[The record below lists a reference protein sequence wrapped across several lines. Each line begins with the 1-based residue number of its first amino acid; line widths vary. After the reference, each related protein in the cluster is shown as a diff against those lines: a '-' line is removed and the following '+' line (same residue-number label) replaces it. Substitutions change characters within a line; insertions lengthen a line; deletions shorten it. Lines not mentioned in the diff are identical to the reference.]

1 MNGPGA
7 TASDAQGWLARL
19 RARYAH
25 ALSGRWLSRCN
36 AVGARPFLRGAPFIY
51 TEGRIVIGDDF
62 AMSSTPV
69 QSHLFVTG
77 SLAIGDRVQIGAGA
91 AISCMGTVEIADDAK
106 IGAFVILLD
115 SNFHETGDFA
125 AKAVPKPIRIGK
137 GARVGHRTV
146 ILPGS
151 TIGDGAVV
159 RPGSVVSGDV
169 PAGATV
175 EGNPAR
181 IVGAD
186 GSAGEAPAAGAEDIP
201 QLVMRVLGLPKVPD
215 VSAGP
220 EQIPQWDSLGALRI
234 LVAVEES
241 FGVAVGDEQL
251 RTARS
256 IRELMAH
263 VERAMD
269 NGAAGQGEELSALR

>member
-7 TASDAQGWLARL
+7 TASDAQGWIGRL

-25 ALSGRWLSRCN
+25 ALSSRWLSRCN
-36 AVGARPFLRGAPFIY
+36 AVGAHPVLRGAPFIY
-51 TEGRIVIGDDF
+51 SEGTIVIGDDF

-77 SLAIGDRVQIGAGA
+77 SLVIGHRVQIGAGA
-91 AISCMGTVEIADDAK
+91 AISCMGTVEIEDEAK

-115 SNFHETGDFA
+115 SNFHETGDFTVKA
-125 AKAVPKPIRIGK
+125 APKPIRIGK

-151 TIGDGAVV
+151 TIGNGAVV

-181 IVGAD
+181 IVGAE
-186 GSAGEAPAAGAEDIP
+186 GAAEATAARTEDIP

-215 VSAGP
+215 VGAGP

-234 LVAVEES
+234 VVALEES
-241 FGVAVGDEQL
+241 FGVSVGDEQL
-251 RTARS
+251 RTGRS

-269 NGAAGQGEELSALR
+269 RDAGAHGEEGSALR